1 MEVNIKLGYQPLYD
15 DYGYYID
22 KVPKDI
28 LNELKIPIDE
38 LQNNFRL
45 GTPYNNYLAGE
56 IKQEYTISFP
66 PKFKTYLKELVSKTE
81 KESNY
86 MKVFFP
92 NSSKL
97 AFDSLWINFQ
107 RKYEYQ
113 PIHFH
118 SGIWS
123 FVVWYQIPYTREE
136 EVQYSAKHK
145 VATEKIQRPIQ
156 SGNFSFMYSKMV
168 SPIEQTRMELD
179 LIIDKSKEGYIAM
192 FPSTLEHVVYPFY
205 TSNEYRITVAGNIKT
220 Y

>member
-1 MEVNIKLGYQPLYD
+1 MEVNVKLGYQSLYD

-28 LNELKIPIDE
+28 LNELKIPINE
-38 LQNNFRL
+38 LKNDFKL
-45 GTPYNNYLAGE
+45 GTPYNSELAGE
-56 IKQEYTISFP
+56 IKQEYTIPFP
-66 PKFKTYLKELVSKTE
+66 PKFQSYLKELVSKTE

-92 NSSKL
+92 NSSRL
-97 AFDSLWINFQ
+97 AFDSLWVNFQ

-113 PIHFH
+113 PLHFH

-156 SGNFSFMYSKMV
+156 SGNFSFIYSKMV
-168 SPIEQTRMELD
+168 SPIEQTRVELD

-192 FPSTLEHVVYPFY
+192 FPSTLEHIVYPFY
-205 TSNEYRITVAGNIKT
+205 TSDEYRITVAGNIKT